1 MSISKDRE
9 LTDQEI
15 LSALMPFGIVPAPA
29 GTESIRRYISLLLE
43 WNQKISLTGLSDP
56 AEIASRHFGESLFVT
71 KLVGLET
78 GRLADVGSG
87 AGFPGLALKVLCPG
101 LEITLVEQ
109 SKKKS
114 AFLAEVVRA
123 LSLEGVSVFA
133 TAYEDWSVPRASLDF
148 VTARAIG
155 QYPRFLKWAAP
166 VLKPGGKAIL
176 WLGDEESNH
185 LQSKSGWSWNLPV
198 RIPLSLRRQ
207 VLIGSPSIPD
217 VAELLC
223 SGRP

>member
-1 MSISKDRE
+1 MSISKNRE
-9 LTDQEI
+9 LTDQQI
-15 LSALMPFGIVPAPA
+15 LIALMPFGITPAPEK
-29 GTESIRRYISLLLE
+29 TESIRRYISLLLE

-56 AEIASRHFGESLFVT
+56 AEIASRHFGECWFVT
-71 KLVGLET
+71 RLLGLEA

-101 LEITLVEQ
+101 LEIMLIEQ
-109 SKKKS
+109 NKKKS
-114 AFLAEVVRA
+114 AFLAEIIRS

-133 TAYEDWSVPRASLDF
+133 SAYEDWSAPQASLDF
-148 VTARAIG
+148 ITARAIG

-207 VLIGSPSIPD
+207 ILIGSP
-217 VAELLC
+217 
-223 SGRP
+223 

>member
-1 MSISKDRE
+1 MSISKSKQ
-9 LTDQEI
+9 LTDQEV
-15 LSALMPFGIVPAPA
+15 LRALMPFGIVAAPA
-29 GTESIRRYISLLLE
+29 KTESIRRYISLLLE

-56 AEIASRHFGESLFVT
+56 AEIVSRHFGESWFVT
-71 KLVGLET
+71 KLVGLEA

-101 LEITLVEQ
+101 LEIMLIEQ
-109 SKKKS
+109 NKKKS
-114 AFLAEVVRA
+114 AFLAEVIRA
-123 LSLEGVSVFA
+123 LSLEGVSVIA
-133 TAYEDWSVPRASLDF
+133 SAYEDWSVPRASLDF

-166 VLKPGGKAIL
+166 VLKPSGRAVL

-185 LQSKSGWSWNLPV
+185 LQSKPGWSWNLPE

-207 VLIGSPSIPD
+207 VLIGSPLIPD
-217 VAELLC
+217 VAELLR